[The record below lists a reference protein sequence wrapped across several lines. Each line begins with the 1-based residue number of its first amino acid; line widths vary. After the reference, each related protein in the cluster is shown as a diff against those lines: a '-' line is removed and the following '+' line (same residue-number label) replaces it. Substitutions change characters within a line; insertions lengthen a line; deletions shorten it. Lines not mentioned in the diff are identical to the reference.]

1 MKSKKKLFIF
11 ITISLALVFT
21 LIYCIADR
29 YMMNNKNMKID
40 NTAIAAQNTEKA
52 VADDIKISLISN
64 DNSNEELSLKELKEK
79 FNLDSD
85 LTINKLC
92 SELKKIGYEL
102 DAAGESDLK
111 FKKEDSK
118 NTKPNKYYIGEK
130 EGFLAIYKSDENGE
144 LAIEDDNDIY
154 RENKKVEMLPEE
166 DKNKISNFQLEY
178 DNKEDAE
185 EDLSEFLS

>member
-64 DNSNEELSLKELKEK
+64 DNSNEELSLKERFRVLLV
-79 FNLDSD
+79 NLNSSYLTD
-85 LTINKLC
+85 L
-92 SELKKIGYEL
+92 
-102 DAAGESDLK
+102 
-111 FKKEDSK
+111 
-118 NTKPNKYYIGEK
+118 
-130 EGFLAIYKSDENGE
+130 FLN
-144 LAIEDDNDIY
+144 N
-154 RENKKVEMLPEE
+154 
-166 DKNKISNFQLEY
+166 SNY
-178 DNKEDAE
+178 
-185 EDLSEFLS
+185 SVS